1 MSTNKKI
8 SEFTVQTSVADAALF
23 TLVDSGANIAIT
35 VANFLSSR
43 TLQGTLQTSGPTVST
58 PVLQIVGQ
66 QNIIRNL
73 VAGSNITLSIEGE
86 NGIQIDAAVSSSI
99 TEVTGN
105 YSQIA
110 TDDIII
116 ITGPAT
122 LTLLQASATTKLL
135 TIKSKKGGGDITV
148 TPFSGDTIDV
158 ETTVTLSADAAMT
171 IVPITLDWETL

>member
-1 MSTNKKI
+1 MGINKKI

-23 TLVDSGANIAIT
+23 TLVDGGQNIAIS
-35 VANFLSSR
+35 VSDFLTSR

-86 NGIQIDAAVSSSI
+86 NGLQIDAAISSSV
-99 TEVTGN
+99 TQVTGN
-105 YSQIA
+105 YAQIA
-110 TDDIII
+110 TDDIIV

-122 LTLLQASATTKLL
+122 LTLLQASATTKQL
-135 TIKSKKGGGDITV
+135 TIKSKKGGGDVTV
-148 TPFSGDTIDV
+148 TPFTGDTVDA
-158 ETTVTLSADAAMT
+158 ETTVVLSADSAMT